1 MDFRLLG
8 PFEIRDG
15 DRPLTIA
22 IRRQERCLLGI
33 LLVEADHSVTI
44 DRLADLLWDGDPP
57 SSARGAVHTYVGRLR
72 RALAPHGLRIV
83 THHDGYLVSSAGH
96 RLDLSDFSGL
106 VARASEATDDLARAA
121 LFDEALA
128 LWRGPLLADVTGDG
142 LRARLE
148 PALREPWLTAHR
160 RRAEARLAMG
170 EHERVA
176 ADLTPVVE
184 QDPSRERLVALLMT
198 ALHRG
203 DRRAEALRRYDVTAK
218 ALEAELG
225 VRPGPA
231 LRALRDRILRGD
243 PDLDRPPAPA
253 YAVRVRDQWLPWN
266 VGGHPA
272 LEFCNTYA
280 GWGLPPTPSS
290 DWLRG
295 YATLAAWAE
304 QNDLAS
310 SSTVSRLLRLARRAP
325 SRGEY
330 VLAQAR
336 RLRSAL
342 YACLTDPADARAFAT
357 VARFASEAARVSIFE
372 RGDDGLG
379 RWMLPPEAGL
389 PLPLHA
395 AARSAADLLADPRR
409 FTVCACPGVH
419 CGWLFLNPS
428 GRRAFCSAA
437 TCSRRAACGVRE
449 ESRR

>member
-15 DRPLTIA
+15 DRPLTVA

-33 LLVEADHSVTI
+33 LLVEADHPVTI

-57 SSARGAVHTYVGRLR
+57 PSARGAVHTYVGRLR
-72 RALAPHGLRIV
+72 RALSSRGLRIS
-83 THHDGYLVSSAGH
+83 THRDGYQVSLAGH
-96 RLDLSDFSGL
+96 RLDVSDFSDLCGQ
-106 VARASEATDDLARAA
+106 ASSATDDLVRVD
-121 LFDEALA
+121 LYDRALA
-128 LWRGPLLADVTGDG
+128 LWRGPLLADVAGDG

-148 PALREPWLTAHR
+148 PALREPWLAAQK
-160 RRAEARLAMG
+160 RRASSNLAMG
-170 EHERVA
+170 EHERVV

-184 QDPSRERLVALLMT
+184 ADPSREGLVALLMT

-203 DRRAEALRRYDVTAK
+203 DRRAEALRRYEVTAK
-218 ALEAELG
+218 VLEAELG

-231 LRALRDRILRGD
+231 LRALRDRMLRGD
-243 PDLDRPPAPA
+243 PDLDRPVAPV

-280 GWGLPPTPSS
+280 GWGLPHNPSGE
-290 DWLRG
+290 WLRG

-304 QNDLAS
+304 QNDLAD
-310 SSTVSRLLRLARRAP
+310 SSTVSRLLRLASRAP
-325 SRGEY
+325 SRSEV

-336 RLRSAL
+336 RLRAAL
-342 YACLTDPADARAFAT
+342 YACLADPADARAFAT
-357 VARFASEAARVSIFE
+357 VARFASSAARVSIFE
-372 RGDDGLG
+372 QGDDGLG
-379 RWMLPPEAGL
+379 RWMLPAEVGL

-409 FTVCACPGVH
+409 FTVCACPGAH

-437 TCSRRAACGVRE
+437 TCAAHGTA
-449 ESRR
+449 